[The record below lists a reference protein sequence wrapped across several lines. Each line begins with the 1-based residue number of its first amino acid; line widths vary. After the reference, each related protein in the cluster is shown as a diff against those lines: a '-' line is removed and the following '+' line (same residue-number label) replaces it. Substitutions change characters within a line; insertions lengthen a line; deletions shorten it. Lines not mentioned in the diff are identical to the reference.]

1 MRCLIFFTKQWHY
14 ILCALFCL
22 CMGSINTV
30 FAQDRNQ
37 KIEITGT
44 ISDELGQPLSGASVL
59 EQGTTNGVSPDSDGK
74 FVISVANKNAV
85 LKITYVGYQ
94 TQKIK
99 IVGRNNLKIQMQL
112 DAAQLGEVVLIG
124 YGTQKKKLNT
134 GATLQLKG
142 KDLSDR
148 LQTNPLNALQGQ
160 SPGVTITKDGG
171 QPGSPT
177 KVFIRGMG
185 TIGNTSPLFIVDGVE
200 TESIDYL
207 NSYDIESMD
216 VLKDAASAAIYGSR
230 ASNGVVLIT
239 TKKGVKGHAQITF
252 DTYYGVQNLA
262 KKPGLLNAQ
271 EYAMLMNEKF
281 QNSGDSPFFVGDKMD
296 QIVAMGEGT
305 DWIGV
310 MFKDNVP
317 TQNYSLGFSGGTDQS
332 VFSTSLSY
340 TEQGGIL
347 GGASQND
354 LKRVTFRINSEHKFY
369 GDILKIGENMTV
381 THISLRGG
389 QQDGRNNY
397 VSQALSMPPILQN
410 TDANGNFVDNSTGLL
425 ANFGAGGLANPYAL
439 MLLNNQQNTK
449 SLKVLGNFYVEL
461 QPVRY
466 LKIRSSVGTAF
477 EDEGFRSYTPKYPP
491 LGQFN
496 NPSTRPF
503 DAASQ
508 SDNKTLQLVWT
519 NTLSYNLKLHD
530 HEFDM
535 LLGTEAQKTD
545 GEYLAA
551 GNKNLVFNDYEHAY
565 LDNALG
571 KSNEGLMSMSGYPV
585 QHRLLSY
592 FGRINYNYK
601 EKYLMNV
608 TLRSDGSSNFSKEN
622 RRGYFPS
629 VSGGWVLSSEPFMNP
644 YASWLTS
651 FKIRASWGQNG
662 NQNLPP
668 FRYLATVSSNSV
680 YSLGT
685 HEDGF
690 LASGAQIDRLSNPSL
705 KWEVS
710 EQTDIGFDAALLKN
724 KFLVNFDYYK
734 KSTNGWLLSPP
745 ISSVIGLLPPWI
757 NGGNV
762 INRGVELALTYRETF
777 RNLSFS
783 LNINGAYNKNLVTDV
798 PNGIIHGPGGGLWD
812 NSQEYFRTETGK
824 PMGYYWMLKTNG
836 VFQNTDEVNSYSKN
850 GKLIQPSAVPG
861 DLKYVDQNNDGII
874 NDADRVNV
882 GHPFPNYTYGINM
895 NLNYRG
901 LDLMVNANG
910 VADVQI
916 VQAYYNYARYYPN
929 YTTEALGRWHG
940 EGTSNHYPRLDKAN
954 TNWTNNSD
962 IYVYPGDFLRLSN
975 ITLSYDIK
983 KLVNLSPISQFRVFI
998 SVLNAYTFTKYD
1010 GMDPEVGQGQDYET
1024 GHDAGFVP
1032 NPRTTMVG
1040 VNIKL

>member
-1 MRCLIFFTKQWHY
+1 MRCLIFFNKQWYY

-44 ISDELGQPLSGASVL
+44 ISDELGKPLSGASVL

-74 FVISVANKNAV
+74 FVIGVANTNAV

-99 IVGRNNLKIQMQL
+99 IAGRNNLKIQMQL
-112 DAAQLGEVVLIG
+112 DAAQLGEVILIG

-142 KDLSDR
+142 KDLADR

-185 TIGNTSPLFIVDGVE
+185 TIGNTTPLFIVDGVE

-207 NSYDIESMD
+207 NSYDIESID

-262 KKPGLLNAQ
+262 KKTGLLNAQ

-317 TQNYSLGFSGGTDQS
+317 TRNYSLGFSGGTDQS

-369 GDILKIGENMTV
+369 GDIIKIGENMTV
-381 THISLRGG
+381 THIDLRGG

-410 TDANGNFVDNSTGLL
+410 TNANGNFVDNSTGLL
-425 ANFGAGGLANPYAL
+425 ADFGAGGLANPYAL
-439 MLLNNQQNTK
+439 MVLNNQQKTNSFK
-449 SLKVLGNFYVEL
+449 MLGNFYVEL

-466 LKIRSSVGTAF
+466 LKIRSSIGTSF
-477 EDEGFRSYTPKYPP
+477 EDDGFRSYTPKYPP

-503 DAASQ
+503 DAVSQ
-508 SDNKTLQLVWT
+508 SDHKTLQLVWT
-519 NTLSYNLKLHD
+519 NTLSYNLKLQD

-535 LLGTEAQKTD
+535 ILGTEAQKTD

-551 GNKNLVFNDYEHAY
+551 GNKNLVFNDYDHAY
-565 LDNALG
+565 IDNALG
-571 KSNEGLMSMSGYPV
+571 KNNEGLMSMSGYPV
-585 QHRLLSY
+585 QQRLLSY

-601 EKYLMNV
+601 EKYLMNI

-629 VSGGWVLSSEPFMNP
+629 VSGGWVLTNEPFMEP

-680 YSLGT
+680 YSLGIN
-685 HEDGF
+685 EDGF
-690 LASGAQIDRLSNPSL
+690 LASGAQIDRLANPNL

-724 KFLVNFDYYK
+724 KFGVNFDYYK

-762 INRGVELALTYRETF
+762 INKGVELALTYRETF

-783 LNINGAYNKNLVTDV
+783 LNVNGAYNKNLVTDV

-882 GHPFPNYTYGINM
+882 GHPFPNYTYGINL
-895 NLNYRG
+895 NLNYKG

-929 YTTEALGRWHG
+929 YTKEALGRWHG

-983 KLVNLSPISQFRVFI
+983 KLVKLSPISQFRVFI